1 MAAVLAIVAGVV
13 AVGFLVA
20 TLLALIFAVLDKLG
34 RGMPYIGIDNG
45 IGGIPPSKIWIQ
57 EVVQAVCL
65 TVAGGLSIWI
75 AIHWYEVGKAPI
87 PTGRYDYRFVQLI
100 EEPELFWLS
109 TSAVAIGGIFCLIA
123 GIVFAWNGYRER
135 LSAQKEWSQI
145 QAAMV

>member
-20 TLLALIFAVLDKLG
+20 TLLALICAVLDKLIG
-34 RGMPYIGIDNG
+34 RGMPYIGIDTG

-65 TVAGGLSIWI
+65 TVAGCLSIWI
-75 AIHWYEVGKAPI
+75 AIHCYEVGKAPI
-87 PTGRYDYRFVQLI
+87 PTGRRDYRFVKLI

-109 TSAVAIGGIFCLIA
+109 TSAIAIGGIFCLIA

-135 LSAQKEWSQI
+135 LSTQKE
-145 QAAMV
+145 